1 MNEYSNLLPL
11 KQILIFA
18 LFVVALLIGTGIQFP
33 NYSVVLN
40 LFGPLKTNKC
50 LLLFPLWPQ
59 IIKSNQIADGP
70 TIVTLLL

>member
-50 LLLFPLWPQ
+50 LLLFPH
-59 IIKSNQIADGP
+59 IIKSNQISNGP